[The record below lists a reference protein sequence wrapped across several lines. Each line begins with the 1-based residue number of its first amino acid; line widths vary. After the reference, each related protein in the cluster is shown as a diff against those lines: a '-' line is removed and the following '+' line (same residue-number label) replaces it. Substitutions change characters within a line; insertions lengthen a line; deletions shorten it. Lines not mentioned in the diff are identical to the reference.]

1 MSQDRD
7 KVEHGLTLKIKYTYF
22 YTFGAGRNM
31 GNRIHIKNKK
41 AYHDYEILEKYVA
54 GIQLQGTEIKSI
66 RMGKVSLVESYCL
79 FVNNE
84 LYVRG
89 MQIADYAWSS
99 YNKHVPGR
107 DRKLLLTRHELKKLK
122 RKTRESGLTIVTL
135 RLFIS
140 DSGYAKLEIGLARGK
155 KEYDKRET
163 IKRKD
168 AQRQLDRLKKI
179 K

>member
-1 MSQDRD
+1 MAD
-7 KVEHGLTLKIKYTYF
+7 KISI
-22 YTFGAGRNM
+22 R
-31 GNRIHIKNKK
+31 NKK
-41 AYHDYEILEKYVA
+41 AYHNYEILEKYVA

-66 RMGKVSLVESYCL
+66 RMGKVSLGESYCL
-79 FVNNE
+79 FENKE

-89 MQIADYAWSS
+89 MQISDYAWGSF
-99 YNKHVPGR
+99 NKHIPGR
-107 DRKLLLTRHELKKLK
+107 DRKLLMTRHELKKLK
-122 RKTRESGLTIVTL
+122 RKTRESGLTIACL
-135 RLFIS
+135 KLFLS

-155 KEYDKRET
+155 REFDKRET

>member
-1 MSQDRD
+1 
-7 KVEHGLTLKIKYTYF
+7 
-22 YTFGAGRNM
+22 M
-31 GNRIHIKNKK
+31 GNSINIRNKK
-41 AYHDYEILEKYVA
+41 AFHNYEILEKYVA

-79 FVNNE
+79 FEKNE

-89 MQIADYAWSS
+89 MQIADYAWGSF
-99 YNKHVPGR
+99 NQHVPGR
-107 DRKLLLTRHELKKLK
+107 DRKLLMTRHELKKLK
-122 RKTRESGLTIVTL
+122 RKTRESGLTLVTL
-135 RLFIS
+135 KVFIS
-140 DSGYAKLEIGLARGK
+140 DSGYAKLEIGLAKGR

-168 AQRQLDRLKKI
+168 TQRQMERLQRI

>member
-1 MSQDRD
+1 M
-7 KVEHGLTLKIKYTYF
+7 
-22 YTFGAGRNM
+22 AGKLNIR
-31 GNRIHIKNKK
+31 NKK
-41 AYHDYEILEKYVA
+41 AYHDYEIMEKYVA
-54 GIQLQGTEIKSI
+54 GLQLQGTEIKSV
-66 RMGKVSLVESYCL
+66 RMGKVSLVEAYCI
-79 FVNNE
+79 FQSNE

-99 YNKHVPGR
+99 YNKHIPGR
-107 DRKLLLTRHELKKLK
+107 DRKLLLKRQELKKLQ
-122 RKTRESGLTIVTL
+122 RKTRESGFTIAAL
-135 RLFIS
+135 KLFIA

-168 AQRQLDRLKKI
+168 AQRQLERMHKI

>member
-1 MSQDRD
+1 MA
-7 KVEHGLTLKIKYTYF
+7 GKI
-22 YTFGAGRNM
+22 N
-31 GNRIHIKNKK
+31 IKNKK

-54 GIQLQGTEIKSI
+54 GLQLMGTEIKSI
-66 RMGKVSLVESYCL
+66 RSGKVSLVEAYCQ
-79 FVNNE
+79 FFGKE

-89 MQIADYAWSS
+89 MQIADYAYTS
-99 YNKHVPGR
+99 YNRHEPGR
-107 DRKLLLTRHELKKLK
+107 DRKLLMNRQELKKLH
-122 RKTRESGLTIVTL
+122 RKVRESGLTIAAL
-135 RLFIS
+135 RIFLS

-168 AQRQLDRLKKI
+168 AQRQLERLHKI

>member
-1 MSQDRD
+1 
-7 KVEHGLTLKIKYTYF
+7 
-22 YTFGAGRNM
+22 M

-79 FVNNE
+79 FVKHE

-107 DRKLLLTRHELKKLK
+107 DRKLLMTRHELKKLQ

-135 RLFIS
+135 RVFIS
-140 DSGYAKLEIGLARGK
+140 DSGYAKIEIGLARGK

>member
-1 MSQDRD
+1 MLQGES
-7 KVEHGLTLKIKYTYF
+7 GT
-22 YTFGAGRNM
+22 M
-31 GNRIHIKNKK
+31 GSRINIKNKK

-54 GIQLQGTEIKSI
+54 GLQLLGSEIKSI
-66 RMGKVSLVESYCL
+66 RLGKVSLVESYCL
-79 FVNNE
+79 FQDNE

-99 YNKHVPGR
+99 YNKHIPGR
-107 DRKLLLTRHELKKLK
+107 DRKLLMTRQELKKLH
-122 RKTRESGLTIVTL
+122 RKVRESGLTIITL
-135 RLFIS
+135 RVFIS

-155 KEYDKRET
+155 REYDKRET

-168 AQRQLDRLKKI
+168 TQRQMERLQKI

>member
-1 MSQDRD
+1 
-7 KVEHGLTLKIKYTYF
+7 
-22 YTFGAGRNM
+22 M
-31 GNRIHIKNKK
+31 GNWINIRNKK
-41 AYHDYEILEKYVA
+41 AFHDYEILEKYVA

-79 FVNNE
+79 FEKKE
-84 LYVRG
+84 LYVKG
-89 MQIADYAWSS
+89 MQIADYAWGSF
-99 YNKHVPGR
+99 NKHVPGR
-107 DRKLLLTRHELKKLK
+107 DRKLLMTRHELKKLK

-135 RLFIS
+135 QVFIS

-168 AQRQLDRLKKI
+168 TQRQMERLQKI